1 MRLELSSLAR
11 VAGILA
17 LLSIALFSAV
27 GPGTAAEITYIYD
40 SLGRLR
46 AVVDDPAVTNEVA
59 IYSYDAVGNLTSIGR
74 QSADIVSIIEVTPE
88 GGPEGATVT
97 IAGTGFSS
105 TASQNSVSFNGTNAT
120 VVSASRTRLIA
131 TVPTSATSGT
141 ITVTAPNGV
150 AGSPTAFSVGTPGGP
165 TITGFSPSIAAS
177 GAAVTI
183 TGTNFD
189 ALANNSLFFNT
200 DVRRGTV
207 ATATATQLV
216 ASVPSAVGSGRLT
229 VATPQGQVVSTA
241 DFFVAPPPFLG
252 ADVQVTGRM
261 VIGDNRTV
269 TTTTAGK
276 IGLLV
281 FDGSAGQYVSLGVP
295 SGIGANVSMLNPD
308 GSTLVTTRPAGDV
321 NAQLTRTGT
330 YTILVDP
337 DGANT
342 GTVTLVLT
350 APVTGTITT
359 ADPPLAVTLQSGQ
372 VIRKTFTGTAGE
384 WKTFAVSSVSSS
396 LSPSCNSWDAA
407 ITLAILKPDGTT
419 LATTTATQCGNRVN
433 VQLPVTGTYTAY
445 VDVALGRSGTLTVTL
460 SNPVDG
466 PIATTDAPLGL
477 TLRPGQGVR
486 KPFSGT
492 AGEFKTFAVSGPSSS
507 LSPSCNSWDAAI
519 TLAILKPDGTTLA
532 TTTATQCGNRVN
544 VQLPVTGTY
553 TAYVDVAFARSG
565 TLTVTLSDPVG
576 GPIAT
581 IDNPQTHNL
590 RPGQGLRQ
598 SFTGTAA
605 AWVNFAVGNVSSS
618 LSPSCNSWDAAITL
632 AILKPDGTTL
642 SSTTSTRCGADLDA
656 QLPLAG
662 TYTAYI
668 DIAFARSGSLTVTLS
683 DPVGGEITPADAP
696 LPVTIRPGQDIRKF
710 FTGTAGQWIGIG
722 ISSVG
727 SSLSPTCNSWDTFIH
742 ASLLKPDG
750 TTLTTVN
757 LNLCGGN
764 IEVQLPV
771 SGTYTVVVDVDQA
784 RAGTLT
790 ITVSEAISGMMTT
803 SDPPL
808 TVIIRPGQDVRKT
821 FSGTAGEWKSLGISG
836 VSPAISPSCNSWDR
850 FITASVLKPDG
861 TTLTSV
867 ALNLC
872 GGDLDF
878 SVPVTGEY
886 TFVVDVGQG
895 RSGSYTVTLSDA
907 IADAIATTDPPVVVT
922 IRPGQD
928 VRKTFSGTAGQS
940 VNLAITNIG
949 TSISPSCYSWESY
962 IAMAIVKPDGTTLVS
977 GNFSLCGGSLSAP
990 LPVTGTYTVYVDV
1003 AQGRSGSYTLT
1014 LSGP

>member
-466 PIATTDAPLGL
+466 PIAT
-477 TLRPGQGVR
+477 
-486 KPFSGT
+486 
-492 AGEFKTFAVSGPSSS
+492 
-507 LSPSCNSWDAAI
+507 
-519 TLAILKPDGTTLA
+519 
-532 TTTATQCGNRVN
+532 
-544 VQLPVTGTY
+544 
-553 TAYVDVAFARSG
+553 
-565 TLTVTLSDPVG
+565 
-576 GPIAT
+576 